1 MATDVLSYPRE
12 DSLAW
17 LMLQFN
23 PSGGSDA
30 AAEMMGTRAS
40 VRGLDNLFTAQRTMT
55 QRPYA
60 FPQDIPGLGDGQRKP
75 PCVTEDCLETEEYKK
90 ANPPSG
96 SSSPFSLSGLL
107 GIKPETLAAFFQNAG
122 VAILG
127 IVILALGILAFVR

>member
-40 VRGLDNLFTAQRTMT
+40 VRGLDNLFTARRTMT
-55 QRPYA
+55 QAPYA
-60 FPQDIPGLGDGQRKP
+60 FPQDIPGLGDGQKKP
-75 PCVTEDCLETEEYKK
+75 PCVTEDCLETEEYKR
-90 ANPPSG
+90 ANPG
-96 SSSPFSLSGLL
+96 GGDSPFSLSGLL
-107 GIKPETLAAFFQNAG
+107 GIKEETLSAFFQNSG
-122 VAILG
+122 LVILG